1 MVSKPEFEDKIGE
14 IDKEIAKRRNKW
26 NLNALSWIDF
36 DDISQI
42 LRIHIYKKWHLYDY
56 TKPLLPWLNRTIS
69 NQLKNLIRNN
79 YSSFARPCLRCAA
92 SEPDNLCKIY
102 VQQCNTCP
110 LYSHW
115 EKNKK
120 DAYNIK
126 IPVPLEGHIHEVSSK
141 QSDFMNIE
149 SVIEKVHLK
158 MRESLKVTEWKVYE
172 MLYIQN
178 KSENEVAVTMGYKTS
193 EKNRSPGYKQITNI
207 KRAIIQKVK
216 KALMRNEIDI
226 Y

>member
-1 MVSKPEFEDKIGE
+1 MNKKSSFEDKIQE
-14 IDKEIAKRRNKW
+14 IDQEIAKRRNKW

-42 LRIHIYKKWHLYDY
+42 LRIHIYKKWHLYDH
-56 TKPLLPWLNRTIS
+56 TKPLPPWLNRTIS

-102 VQQCNTCP
+102 VQQCGDCP
-110 LYSHW
+110 IYKNW

-126 IPVPLEGHIHEVSSK
+126 IPVPLEGHVQEISSQKLDSHDIEISIKKVNEKMEEV
-141 QSDFMNIE
+141 
-149 SVIEKVHLK
+149 LK
-158 MRESLKVTEWKVYE
+158 PIEWKVYR
-172 MLYIQN
+172 MLYIEN
-178 KSENEVAVTMGYKTS
+178 RSESEVAIEMGYKTS

-207 KRAIIQKVK
+207 KRSIIIKVKRSIQKD
-216 KALMRNEIDI
+216 EIDI
-226 Y
+226 F